1 MKLLVIAAAAASL
14 QSASPFAPI
23 SRRKLSL
30 DVPAERLSL
39 LQFHFRF
46 HAVNEKNSNDNNSDA
61 LVTASKRDHN
71 LSSTLQHR
79 PPFLALL
86 EAEDS
91 WKEWHYSFSRNGLTD
106 FLPQFSDH
114 IKCCMIG
121 NDTTEKVMSSAGAAI
136 SRAFEPK
143 RLPWQVDSEAT
154 SSITNLL
161 GNTSSEITRRD
172 SEGNQDTAAGRKHKH
187 DHLVG
192 QIGHIVSNA
201 AASITEADET
211 GFDCILD
218 GGVLDAVVSSIPSTV
233 TWHSRDGP
241 AALLSL
247 HSLMQ
252 EANQAIR
259 EFGIY
264 VAITNEPVPSHA
276 KEYLSAMGEVMGL
289 EWTFDL
295 DGLSNDDY
303 CVSVARKYFTG
314 AVNLDENYM
323 PSPPSENGERHL
335 LKP

>member
-1 MKLLVIAAAAASL
+1 MD
-14 QSASPFAPI
+14 
-23 SRRKLSL
+23 LS
-30 DVPAERLSL
+30 
-39 LQFHFRF
+39 
-46 HAVNEKNSNDNNSDA
+46 
-61 LVTASKRDHN
+61 HN
-71 LSSTLQHR
+71 MPSTLQHR

-121 NDTTEKVMSSAGAAI
+121 NDTTGKVTSAGAAI
-136 SRAFEPK
+136 SSAFEPR

-161 GNTSSEITRRD
+161 GNTSSDITRRD
-172 SEGNQDTAAGRKHKH
+172 SGGNQDTAAGRKHKH
-187 DHLVG
+187 DHLG

-201 AASITEADET
+201 AASIIEADEK

-218 GGVLDAVVSSIPSTV
+218 GGILDAVVSSVPSTV

-241 AALLSL
+241 AALLNL
-247 HSLMQ
+247 HSFMQ

-289 EWTFDL
+289 EWVFDL
-295 DGLSNDDY
+295 DGLSNEGY
-303 CVSVARKYFTG
+303 CVSVARKYFAG
-314 AVNLDENYM
+314 AVNLDE
-323 PSPPSENGERHL
+323 PSPPTENDKMHL